1 MINTALIVEPL
12 EIRTNY
18 PQVVLLADGSKV
30 QMTEDDWR
38 RRRLVVET
46 NMDER
51 EVRRAFEADG
61 FRTTV
66 WEIVKDGQIGHG
78 MVKKF
83 EYWQTHVRF
92 YRHGNR
98 IQIDGEV
105 EVSNAYMEHLVHGWI
120 SGYAVCADVIGRY
133 FGRFWAYHRGYG
145 EYVSR
150 IIAESALVLR
160 EPASKTSV
168 VGLAI
173 LVAIAGALVAAALR
187 GR

>member
-1 MINTALIVEPL
+1 M

-18 PQVVLLADGSKV
+18 PQVVLLADGSTV

-46 NMDER
+46 NMAER

-83 EYWQTHVRF
+83 EYC
-92 YRHGNR
+92 RH
-98 IQIDGEV
+98 
-105 EVSNAYMEHLVHGWI
+105 M
-120 SGYAVCADVIGRY
+120 
-133 FGRFWAYHRGYG
+133 
-145 EYVSR
+145 
-150 IIAESALVLR
+150 SA
-160 EPASKTSV
+160 ST
-168 VGLAI
+168 GT
-173 LVAIAGALVAAALR
+173 AGASR
-187 GR
+187 STGRWRCQTYTWSISYTGGSPATRYARM